1 MRLFLAPMEGVVDQ
15 HMRYML
21 SSIGGIDFCVTEFI
35 RVSEVTLP
43 NKVFF
48 KYCPELLQ
56 DPQSPSYDAQ
66 GSSRPEH
73 SLNNPLSNRNTRC
86 PTRIQ
91 LLGSNP
97 ESLANNAARAASLGA
112 VGIDLNFG
120 CPAKTVN
127 KNKGGACLLNETSLL
142 HEIVSEVRK
151 AVPKETPVTAKI
163 RLGFNDR
170 ASYLENAKAIEQA
183 GADELFVHAR
193 SKADGYKPPAYWKY
207 IADINEELNIP
218 VIANGEIWTLD
229 DFERCRDQ
237 SGSTDFM
244 LGRGLIAR
252 PDLAKAIKGKVSH
265 SEYISMPWSE
275 ILLKVYLFFKMTCDS
290 YPLKSMG
297 NRLKQWLFYLKLNYP
312 QAHHLFENIKRLKRF
327 EEIDAELRKAIHQ

>member
-35 RVSEVTLP
+35 RVSDVTLP

-56 DPQSPSYDAQ
+56 NPLPTSNDDK
-66 GSSRPEH
+66 PEH
-73 SLNNPLSNRNTRC
+73 SSDHALNSRNTRC

-97 ESLANNAARAASLGA
+97 ESLANNAAKAASLGA

-127 KNKGGACLLNETSLL
+127 KNRGGACLLNETALL

-151 AVPKETPVTAKI
+151 AVPKEIPVTAKI

-170 ASYLENAKAIEQA
+170 DSYLDNAKAIEQA
-183 GADELFVHAR
+183 GASELFVHAR
-193 SKADGYKPPAYWKY
+193 SKADGYKPPAYWNY
-207 IADINEELNIP
+207 IADINKELDIP
-218 VIANGEIWTLD
+218 VIANGEIWNLD

-237 SGSTDFM
+237 SGSIDFM
-244 LGRGLIAR
+244 IGRGLIAR
-252 PDLAKAIKGKVSH
+252 PDLAKAIKGKVNNN
-265 SEYISMPWSE
+265 EYEPLPWSE
-275 ILLKVYLFFKMTCDS
+275 ILLKVYLFFRMTCDS

-297 NRLKQWLFYLKLNYP
+297 NRLKQWLFYLKMNYP
-312 QAHHLFENIKRLKRF
+312 EAHDLFENIKRLKRF
-327 EEIDAELRKAIHQ
+327 EEIDTELKKAMHL